1 MLNHTNVYKVNII
14 NKELIHTRKLSR
26 LVGFIKEF
34 YLILRAC
41 IVLMQ
46 CFELVED
53 WKDRGKI
60 PKSFSEVNVKLS
72 IVQLEA
78 EERKKIINTIYNVQ
92 TILNNKNFQC
102 NLNFGR
108 KCIAWNQ
115 YRHEKV
121 REPKSTIGH
130 SRTQSDPTAR
140 RTQWN
145 QAGES
150 ERMHGLLVMKNP
162 HRLLWIE
169 LRVLKRWFS
178 GLEHLLFMKRIWVQ
192 FLLLP
197 EASSRD
203 SKTLLWPPWAH
214 TFLQANT

>member
-14 NKELIHTRKLSR
+14 NKELIHTRKLSW

-72 IVQLEA
+72 IVQLKA

-92 TILNNKNFQC
+92 TILINKNFQC

-115 YRHEKV
+115 YRREKV
-121 REPKSTIGH
+121 REPKSTISAGY
-130 SRTQSDPTAR
+130 SQTQQQEEHNEIR
-140 RTQWN
+140 Q
-145 QAGES
+145 G
-150 ERMHGLLVMKNP
+150 
-162 HRLLWIE
+162 
-169 LRVLKRWFS
+169 RVKECTVCLSW
-178 GLEHLLFMKRIWVQ
+178 RI
-192 FLLLP
+192 
-197 EASSRD
+197 
-203 SKTLLWPPWAH
+203 H
-214 TFLQANT
+214 TVYYG